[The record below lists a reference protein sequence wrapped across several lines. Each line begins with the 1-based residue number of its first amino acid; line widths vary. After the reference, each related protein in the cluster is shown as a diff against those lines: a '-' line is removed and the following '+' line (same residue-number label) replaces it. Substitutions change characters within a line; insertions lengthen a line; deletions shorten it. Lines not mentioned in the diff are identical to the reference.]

1 MTLSPALPTLEF
13 YTRDGCELCDEAR
26 QALQQVLEQR
36 VLRGDPI
43 PRVHEVNLGQHP
55 ELESRYGALL
65 PVMALDGHELALAMG
80 GPTIE
85 RFLDRILGRLG

>member
-13 YTRDGCELCDEAR
+13 YLRDGCELCAETR
-26 QALQQVLEQR
+26 QTLQHVLEQR
-36 VLRGDPI
+36 VMRGDPI
-43 PRVHEVNLGQHP
+43 PRVHEVNLSQHP
-55 ELESRYGALL
+55 DLEPRYGALI
-65 PVMALDGHELALAMG
+65 PVLALDGHELTLAMG

>member
-13 YTRDGCELCDEAR
+13 YTRDGCGLCEEGR
-26 QALQQVLEQR
+26 LALQQVLEQR
-36 VLRGDPI
+36 VMRGDPI
-43 PRVHEVNLGQHP
+43 PRIHEVNLSEHP
-55 ELESRYGALL
+55 EFESRYGALL
-65 PVMALDGHELALAMG
+65 PVMAIDTHELTLAMG